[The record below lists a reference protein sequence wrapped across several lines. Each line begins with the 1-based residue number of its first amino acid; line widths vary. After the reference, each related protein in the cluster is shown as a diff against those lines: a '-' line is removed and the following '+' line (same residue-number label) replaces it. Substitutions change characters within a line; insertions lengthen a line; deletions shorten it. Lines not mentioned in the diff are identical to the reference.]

1 MSRETLEVVQE
12 SWRRNRCSGAVL
24 GTIFRFNLGAINP
37 SLNRLDGDC
46 SDVFFDLQLVQ
57 AVDEVI
63 ESLGAKLRLI
73 AALRNLGSLFRL
85 SRNKQVELE
94 HISQAILVTLEQAM
108 ADDFTLQLHEA
119 RSFLQEEL
127 TASGAEQGTSPARNQ
142 WLTYVKTRSNTREF
156 LK

>member
-1 MSRETLEVVQE
+1 MSKETLEVVQE

-37 SLNRLDGDC
+37 SLNRIDGDC
-46 SDVFFDLQLVQ
+46 SDVYFDLQLVQ

-63 ESLGAKLRLI
+63 ESLGVKLRLI
-73 AALRNLGSLFRL
+73 AALRNLGSLFQL
-85 SRNKQVELE
+85 SRHKQEELE
-94 HISQAILVTLEQAM
+94 QISQAILVTLEQAM

-119 RSFLQEEL
+119 RSFLKEKL
-127 TASGAEQGTSPARNQ
+127 TASDAEQNTSPARNQ
-142 WLTYVKTRSNTREF
+142 WVSYVKTRSNTREF